1 MSKKLWF
8 LLVLFVCGTAVF
20 AQTTSFTTYLS
31 AQSASNGGLYAS
43 QAGTAELLL
52 QNPAMFAL
60 SQVLMQFADLNVLMN
75 GAGLSMFSSILTGAF
90 DFSNLG
96 LLLANLFDE
105 QGRAYILFDVAGP
118 INFAYSGKGI
128 GFGIYNQTV
137 MSINVGSVYYAN
149 ISAREDIFVTGGV
162 AYRGDIGAG
171 WWYAGGLKV
180 KGLLRTELYY
190 ADSLLNF
197 MTVLGTADF
206 FNSALPFLLTTGI
219 GFDAGAQVGLY
230 DVLTFG
236 IQCDD
241 AFSTL
246 FTTEFSSLSGFWG
259 DPAGSK
265 ITSYVNI
272 PLPNLTAGITAYPFL
287 NFMEQH
293 SLKWNVSVGYS
304 HMLDLFLPLSR
315 NPILF
320 LSAGTELTILERLK
334 IAVGVRE
341 ALLAAGITL
350 DLDTLCVST
359 AVFGRELGIEP
370 GERPVYIIMV
380 NVSVKR

>member
-128 GFGIYNQTV
+128 CFGIYN
-137 MSINVGSVYYAN
+137 
-149 ISAREDIFVTGGV
+149 
-162 AYRGDIGAG
+162 
-171 WWYAGGLKV
+171 
-180 KGLLRTELYY
+180 
-190 ADSLLNF
+190 
-197 MTVLGTADF
+197 
-206 FNSALPFLLTTGI
+206 
-219 GFDAGAQVGLY
+219 
-230 DVLTFG
+230 
-236 IQCDD
+236 
-241 AFSTL
+241 
-246 FTTEFSSLSGFWG
+246 
-259 DPAGSK
+259 
-265 ITSYVNI
+265 
-272 PLPNLTAGITAYPFL
+272 
-287 NFMEQH
+287 
-293 SLKWNVSVGYS
+293 
-304 HMLDLFLPLSR
+304 
-315 NPILF
+315 
-320 LSAGTELTILERLK
+320 
-334 IAVGVRE
+334 
-341 ALLAAGITL
+341 
-350 DLDTLCVST
+350 
-359 AVFGRELGIEP
+359 
-370 GERPVYIIMV
+370 
-380 NVSVKR
+380 